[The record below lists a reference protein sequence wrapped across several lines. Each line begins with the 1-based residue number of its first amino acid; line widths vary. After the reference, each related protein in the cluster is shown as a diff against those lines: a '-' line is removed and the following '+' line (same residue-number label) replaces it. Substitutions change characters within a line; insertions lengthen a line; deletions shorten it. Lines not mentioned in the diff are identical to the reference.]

1 LTQTIAAPTSYTT
14 SELMVAAGAREL
26 NDGQMVFAGLGIP
39 QIAVALAQRT
49 HAPGLQILNEIGIV
63 DPHQIH
69 LGVGNADP
77 RHWYGAAM
85 YSSFLDVVGMLLH
98 RGIVDVGF
106 LGALE
111 VDQYGN
117 NNSTEVLRD
126 EGGIRRFGG
135 GGGAND
141 IASHAR
147 STILI
152 IRHERRKLVEK
163 LVHNTSPGYLGSGDG
178 RKRAGL
184 RGGGPS
190 RVLTDKAI
198 FGFDR
203 GTGRIK
209 LVSIHP
215 GVTDEELIA
224 ETGFPLEIPQDL
236 PRTPPPSQ
244 EDVRLI
250 REVLDPN
257 QMYTSA
263 F

>member
-1 LTQTIAAPTSYTT
+1 MTQEAVKAPYTT
-14 SELMVAAGAREL
+14 SELMVAAGAREMK
-26 NDGQMVFAGLGIP
+26 DGQIVFAGLGIP

-49 HAPGLQILNEIGIV
+49 HAPSLQILNEIGLI

-77 RHWYGAAM
+77 RHWYGAAVF
-85 YSSFLDVVGMLLH
+85 SSFLDVVGTLLH

-126 EGGIRRFGG
+126 DGGLRRFGG

-147 STILI
+147 STIII
-152 IRHERRKLVEK
+152 IRHEKRKLVEK
-163 LVHNTSPGYLGSGDG
+163 LVHNTSPGHLGGPDG

-190 RVLTDKAI
+190 RVLTDKAV
-198 FGFDR
+198 FGFDKA
-203 GTGRIK
+203 TGKMK
-209 LVSIHP
+209 LLSIHP
-215 GVTDEELIA
+215 GVTEEELIA
-224 ETGFPLEIPQDL
+224 ETGFPLEVPRDL
-236 PRTPPPSQ
+236 PRTPPPSD

-250 REVLDPN
+250 REELDPY

>member
-1 LTQTIAAPTSYTT
+1 
-14 SELMVAAGAREL
+14 MVAAGAREL
-26 NDGQMVFAGLGIP
+26 KDGQTVFAGLGIP

-49 HAPGLQILNEIGIV
+49 HAPNLQILNEIGLV

-77 RHWYGAAM
+77 RHWYRAAM
-85 YSSFLDVVGMLLH
+85 FSSFLDVVGMLLH

-117 NNSTEVLRD
+117 NNATEVRRD
-126 EGGIRRFGG
+126 EGGVRRFGG

-147 STILI
+147 STIII
-152 IRHERRKLVEK
+152 IRHERRKLVER
-163 LVHNTSPGYLGSGDG
+163 LFHNTSPGHLSGG
-178 RKRAGL
+178 FSRPRAGL

-190 RVLTDKAI
+190 RVLTDKAV
-198 FGFDR
+198 FGFDDNTR
-203 GTGRIK
+203 RMK
-209 LVSIHP
+209 LLSIHP

-224 ETGFPLEIPQDL
+224 ETGFSLEIPPHC
-236 PRTPPPSQ
+236 PRTPPPS
-244 EDVRLI
+244 EEEVRLI
-250 REVLDPN
+250 REELDPN